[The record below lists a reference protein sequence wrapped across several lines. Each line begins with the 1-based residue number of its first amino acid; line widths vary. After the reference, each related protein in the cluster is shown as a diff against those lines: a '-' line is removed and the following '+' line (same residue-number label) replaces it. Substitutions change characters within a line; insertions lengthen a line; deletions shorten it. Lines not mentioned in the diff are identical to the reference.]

1 MGLFS
6 RILNRRSSEPS
17 GLPSPVNPATLYSS
31 SPRFHQSDIQRN
43 TTVQA
48 CTTAIANAISIM
60 PINLYVRE
68 ADDSRSK
75 AANHPLYKLLR
86 RGPNPYESAT
96 LFIATLVRHI
106 LQGGN
111 AYIFKSYAKGQLVAM
126 RLLNPT
132 AVRRSADDW
141 PRITYIYN
149 GITYTDRE
157 ILHIPSLVTDD
168 TGKGFAPADLVQIA
182 VLLGIQ
188 LDQYSLSSFGNG
200 INTKLLVDVAE
211 MTKACA
217 NEEEA
222 SKIAQAVS
230 NYLTEH
236 YSGADNAGKALVTWA
251 GMKLTE
257 LQHQHSNRDAELL
270 ESRKFQEIEICKGFG
285 VPLFLVNNTYDVK
298 YGGLEQAMTVYLNF
312 TLSPYMHHIEQRLAT
327 LLDPWEQESHYFE
340 FDFNVLL
347 RPDAKSRAEF
357 YAKLF
362 TMGAISPG
370 GICKRENM
378 APPAEGADA
387 RFVPANMM
395 PLDDDVLNAYMA
407 SAKLKAADLIDGKL
421 SPDPSSATGSQAQ

>member
-6 RILNRRSSEPS
+6 RLRSRRSSTSS
-17 GLPSPVNPATLYSS
+17 GSPSPVNPATLYSS
-31 SPRFHQSDIQRN
+31 SPHFHQSDIQRN

-48 CTTAIANAISIM
+48 CTNAIANAISIM
-60 PINLYVRE
+60 PINLYKRE

-75 AANHPLYKLLR
+75 AADHPLYKLLR
-86 RGPNPYESAT
+86 RGPNPYESPT
-96 LFIATLVRHI
+96 LFMAKLVRHI

-111 AYIFKSYAKGQLVAM
+111 TYLFKGYAGSKLVAL
-126 RLLNPT
+126 RALNPAGVT
-132 AVRRSADDW
+132 RSAADW
-141 PRITYIYN
+141 PRITYTYN
-149 GITYTDRE
+149 GVTYTDRD
-157 ILHIPSLVTDD
+157 ILHISSLVTDD
-168 TGKGFAPADLVQIA
+168 TGKGFAPADLVRIA
-182 VLLGIQ
+182 VMLGIQ

-200 INTKLLVDVAE
+200 INTKLLVDIAE
-211 MTKACA
+211 MTKTCA
-217 NEEEA
+217 NETEA
-222 SKIAQAVS
+222 SEVAQVVA
-230 NYLTEH
+230 NYLAEH
-236 YSGADNAGKALVTWA
+236 YTGADNAGKPLVTWY
-251 GMKLTE
+251 GMKATE

-327 LLDPWEQESHYFE
+327 LLEPWEQETYYFE
-340 FDFNVLL
+340 FDFNALL

-362 TMGAISPG
+362 TMGGISPG

-378 APPAEGADA
+378 EPPAEGADA

-395 PLDDDVLNAYMA
+395 PLTDEVLNAYMA
-407 SAKLKAADLIDGKL
+407 SAKVKAAGLIDGKL
-421 SPDPSSATGSQAQ
+421 YPDPSSATGSQAQ

>member
-6 RILNRRSSEPS
+6 RFRSRRSSSSS
-17 GLPSPVNPATLYSS
+17 GLPPPVNPATLYSS
-31 SPRFHQSDIQRN
+31 SPNFHQSEIQRN

-48 CTTAIANAISIM
+48 CTNAIANAISIM

-75 AANHPLYKLLR
+75 AVDHPLYKLLR
-86 RGPNPYESAT
+86 RGPNPYESPT
-96 LFIATLVRHI
+96 LFMAKLIRHI
-106 LQGGN
+106 LRGN
-111 AYIFKSYAKGQLVAM
+111 AYLFKGFSGNKLVAL
-126 RLLNPT
+126 RALNPA
-132 AVRRSADDW
+132 AVRRSAADW
-141 PRITYIYN
+141 PRVTYTYN
-149 GITYTDRE
+149 GTTYTDRE

-168 TGKGFAPADLVQIA
+168 TGKGFAPADLVKIA
-182 VLLGIQ
+182 VMLGIQ
-188 LDQYSLSSFGNG
+188 LDEYSLSSFGNG
-200 INTKLLVDVAE
+200 INTKLLVDIAE
-211 MTKACA
+211 MTKDCA

-222 SKIAQAVS
+222 SKKAQAVA
-230 NYLTEH
+230 NYLSDH
-236 YSGADNAGKALVTWA
+236 YTGVDNVGKALVTWY

-327 LLDPWEQESHYFE
+327 LLDPWEQETHYFE

-357 YAKLF
+357 YSKLF
-362 TMGAISPG
+362 GMGGITPG

-378 APPAEGADA
+378 EPPAEGADA

-395 PLDDDVLNAYMA
+395 PLRDDVLDAYMA
-407 SAKLKAADLIDGKL
+407 SAKLKAAALIDGKL